1 MCEGHG
7 ESEMAEFL
15 DLVLMK
21 SHLNFLMFFFFMQT
35 FVCFTAE

>member
-15 DLVLMK
+15 DLVLVK
-21 SHLNFLMFFFFMQT
+21 SHLNFLMFFFLMQT
-35 FVCFTAE
+35 FVFFTAE

>member
-15 DLVLMK
+15 DLVLVK
-21 SHLNFLMFFFFMQT
+21 SHLNFLMFFFFYADICL
-35 FVCFTAE
+35 FYC

>member
-15 DLVLMK
+15 DLVLVK
-21 SHLNFLMFFFFMQT
+21 SHLNFLMFFFYADICLFY
-35 FVCFTAE
+35 C